1 MFQQPTLASTT
12 EKNTNTNS
20 NTTTEIKYKN
30 LLSNSS
36 ENLYLSSEM
45 SSVNIDLLLE
55 REKQNNK
62 KEGWNKLDKTIKIQK
77 LHGFAERYGRE
88 NSLSTKEIKSLKLFF
103 NECLEKNKL
112 QKTKDINYDKET
124 HEIISMPVLFFNTIN
139 RNFTLKNLDAK
150 RVSTLKSLTPK
161 RITEKNNDD
170 DDAEEPLAEK
180 QKQKLKQKI
189 E

>member
-1 MFQQPTLASTT
+1 MFQQPTLATTT
-12 EKNTNTNS
+12 EKNTNS
-20 NTTTEIKYKN
+20 NTTMTTEIKYKN
-30 LLSNSS
+30 ILSNSS
-36 ENLYLSSEM
+36 ENLYLSNEM
-45 SSVNIDLLLE
+45 SSANIDFLLE

-77 LHGFAERYGRE
+77 LHGFAEKYGKE
-88 NSLSTKEIKSLKLFF
+88 NSLSAKEIKSLKLFF
-103 NECLEKNKL
+103 TECLEKNKL

-161 RITEKNNDD
+161 RITEKNNHDD
-170 DDAEEPLAEK
+170 DEEMEKKPSAE
-180 QKQKLKQKI
+180 KLKQKI